1 MDRAGKEQL
10 VQGVADKVNQS
21 TAFFLTEY
29 RGMKVS
35 EMTLLRQELR
45 KVESD
50 LQVIKNRLIKRAIDG
65 NSIAGLEEHLKGP
78 TAVAF
83 VKEDAVGA
91 AKVLT
96 KYADEFEPFTLRA
109 GVLRG
114 ELIGLDQIKALSKLP
129 SKEELYAKLLAT
141 LLAPVTNVVRALNAV
156 PTKVV
161 QVLAAIKD
169 TKE

>member
-10 VQGVADKVNQS
+10 VQGVTEKVKQS
-21 TAFFLTEY
+21 AAFFLTEY
-29 RGMKVS
+29 RGLKVS
-35 EMTLLRQELR
+35 EMTELRQELK
-45 KVESD
+45 KVQSD

-65 NSIAGLEEHLKGP
+65 GDLGGLEEYLKGP

-83 VKEDAVGA
+83 ASEDAVGT

-96 KYADEFEPFTLRA
+96 KYAEQFEPFTLRA
-109 GVLRG
+109 GVVRG
-114 ELIGLDQIKALSKLP
+114 EVIGLEQITALSKLP

-141 LLAPVTNVVRALNAV
+141 LMAPVTNVVRALNGV
-156 PTKVV
+156 PTKIV